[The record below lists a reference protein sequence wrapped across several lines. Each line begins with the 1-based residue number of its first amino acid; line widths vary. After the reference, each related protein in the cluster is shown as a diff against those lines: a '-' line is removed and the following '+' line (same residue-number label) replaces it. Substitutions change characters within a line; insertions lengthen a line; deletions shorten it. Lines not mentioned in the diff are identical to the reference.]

1 MELQAGCA
9 MFGELWE
16 LLGPELEARLGRALK
31 AELNVFISAEKAKML
46 KFQRAFV
53 RGIGKITRE
62 AV

>member
-1 MELQAGCA
+1 MLYSGNC
-9 MFGELWE
+9 GN

-31 AELNVFISAEKAKML
+31 AELNVFISVEKAKML
-46 KFQRAFV
+46 KLQRAFV